1 MDFYRISLSVSFAF
15 ILGTSRFQRK
25 ITFRKDEKGAFQL
38 PLRRISRGHSV
49 DAHNEKKKKK
59 KRVRFYNLMSLSFS
73 TPIIFSTTRIN

>member
-38 PLRRISRGHSV
+38 PLRRISRGYSV
-49 DAHNEKKKKK
+49 DAHNEKKKK
-59 KRVRFYNLMSLSFS
+59 RVRFYDLMSLSFS

>member
-38 PLRRISRGHSV
+38 PLRRISSV
-49 DAHNEKKKKK
+49 DAHNEKKKK
-59 KRVRFYNLMSLSFS
+59 RVRFYDLMSLSFS